1 MLATI
6 EQQAAEV
13 NSFANRLDAAYKELE
28 STNARLKEIAFKD
41 DVTGLY
47 SRRFFSMRVE
57 EEVSRY
63 TRFNHPVSLVLLDLD
78 GFNAAKEGY
87 GRAVSENILFDCAQ
101 ILMKHNAGSNVISR
115 FDADFFAVLLVGS
128 SYRDARLYANR
139 IREAIAVYPFRHGKG
154 MKASVGIA
162 SLPGGEAATAEGL
175 FQAADA
181 ALFAANRSNEPL

>member
-1 MLATI
+1 MSLWLHVARDRRACDARQGGSLVLFLRWWTQRQSLISKMLATI

-63 TRFNHPVSLVLLDLD
+63 TRFNHPLSLVLLDLD

-115 FDADFFAVLLVGS
+115 FDAD
-128 SYRDARLYANR
+128 
-139 IREAIAVYPFRHGKG
+139 
-154 MKASVGIA
+154 
-162 SLPGGEAATAEGL
+162 
-175 FQAADA
+175 
-181 ALFAANRSNEPL
+181 LFA